1 MPWPSIK
8 SRNKGSTYERLLAQS
23 YRALWF
29 LDCVTAR
36 SESKRTDDKWIDLC
50 FTKPFAVQAKCY
62 KNFGIAQAIQTLK
75 AMPDEDDYRICH
87 VKISRKD
94 QISDRKWSVVVILE
108 EDWFE
113 LINMLKAN
121 NII

>member
-1 MPWPSIK
+1 MSWPSIK

-23 YRALWF
+23 YRDLWF

-50 FTKPFAVQAKCY
+50 YTEPFIVQAKCY
-62 KNFGIAQAIQTLK
+62 KIFGIAQAIHTLK
-75 AMPDEDDYRICH
+75 HMPDEDTHRICH

-94 QISDRKWSVVVILE
+94 RPADRKWSVVVLLE

-113 LINMLKAN
+113 IVTMLKAN
-121 NII
+121 SII